1 MITNFSYDLHYV
13 LLSKII
19 CYYELHL
26 DQKIM
31 NRIID
36 RTFYKYFTPLGNN
49 LRYVRLS
56 PLIITWKI
64 FLASLQNESIIAF
77 HIP

>member
-1 MITNFSYDLHYV
+1 MNDF
-13 LLSKII
+13 
-19 CYYELHL
+19 

-36 RTFYKYFTPLGNN
+36 RTFYEYFTPSGNN

-64 FLASLQNESIIAF
+64 FWQAHRMKALLHSTF
-77 HIP
+77 HK

>member
-1 MITNFSYDLHYV
+1 
-13 LLSKII
+13 
-19 CYYELHL
+19 
-26 DQKIM
+26 M

-36 RTFYKYFTPLGNN
+36 TKFYKYFTPPGNN

-64 FLASLQNESIIAF
+64 FLASLQNENTQAI
-77 HIP
+77 

>member
-1 MITNFSYDLHYV
+1 MNDF
-13 LLSKII
+13 
-19 CYYELHL
+19 

-36 RTFYKYFTPLGNN
+36 RTFYEYFTPLGNY

>member
-1 MITNFSYDLHYV
+1 MNDF
-13 LLSKII
+13 
-19 CYYELHL
+19 

-36 RTFYKYFTPLGNN
+36 RTFYEYFTPLGNN

-64 FLASLQNESIIAF
+64 FLASLQNESIIAS

>member
-1 MITNFSYDLHYV
+1 
-13 LLSKII
+13 
-19 CYYELHL
+19 
-26 DQKIM
+26 M

-36 RTFYKYFTPLGNN
+36 TRFYKYFTPTGNN

-64 FLASLQNESIIAF
+64 FLASLQNENTQAF
-77 HIP
+77 HIPLMTLKVYGYFD